1 MKQTLTVLSLVAVLA
16 VSVAATETRVLTMGD
31 NNMILLDEANVILFP
46 SRLVDYP
53 DLAIGEFQPND
64 MTQLG
69 INWKPNKDKQC
80 VLGTYL
86 HNNTAENHNYLPI
99 NVPFGQNKRID
110 LYYGRMIG
118 KHKVGFH
125 LGYRQATDKDEKPA
139 DKDEQS
145 MHILRLDLGL
155 TPDGDKFDL
164 AAGFELLG
172 WSDKATNTVVS
183 GADTT
188 YNQWT
193 VTDPSGNMAFYAR
206 GRYFK
211 PMSSLVTL
219 IPHAEFRYG
228 KYEYDT
234 SAIVSDQAE
243 LVRTN
248 KNSVVML
255 NAGLGMEYVPATN
268 VLAVIDLGVIYDVV
282 NYEIDPASGDAY
294 EVDEATFTLPYVKM
308 GMDADVF
315 SWMDIRF
322 GATTYWR
329 NYALESGSSK
339 DTQGYPDNET
349 YLGFGFHWNRLH
361 VDVHTDPEMFLDGL
375 NFISGAANNMNF
387 RISAVYEMM

>member
-1 MKQTLTVLSLVAVLA
+1 MQKTLMILIAVAVLA
-16 VSVAATETRVLTMGD
+16 GSTLATETRVLTMGD
-31 NNMILLDEANVILFP
+31 NNMILLDEANIVLFP
-46 SRLVDYP
+46 SRLIDYP
-53 DLAIGEFQPND
+53 NLAIGEFQPND

-69 INWKPNKDKQC
+69 IHWKPRENMNC

-86 HNNTAENHNYLPI
+86 HNNTAENHRYLPI
-99 NVPFGQNKRID
+99 NAPLGQNKRID
-110 LYYGRMIG
+110 LYHGRMLG
-118 KHKVGFH
+118 QHKFGFH
-125 LGYRQATDKDEKPA
+125 LGYRQSTDKDEKPT
-139 DKDEQS
+139 DMSEQS
-145 MHILRLDLGL
+145 MYILRLDLGL
-155 TPDGDKFDL
+155 TPEGDKLDL

-172 WSDKATNTVVS
+172 WSDKSTNMVVS
-183 GADTT
+183 GTDTT

-193 VTDPSGNMAFYAR
+193 VTDPSGNMSFYAR

-211 PMSSLVTL
+211 AMSSLVTL

-228 KYEYDT
+228 KFEYDS

-248 KNSVVML
+248 ASDLMRFNVGV
-255 NAGLGMEYVPATN
+255 GMEYVPATN
-268 VLAVIDLGVIYDVV
+268 VLAVLDFGVMYDVV
-282 NYEIDPASGDAY
+282 NTDITPANASASEI
-294 EVDEATFTLPYVKM
+294 DEATFTLPYVKM

-315 SWMDIRF
+315 SWMDVRF
-322 GATTYWR
+322 GATTYWE
-329 NYALESGSSK
+329 NYALESGESK

-361 VDVHTDPEMFLDGL
+361 VDVHTDPEVFLDGL

>member
-1 MKQTLTVLSLVAVLA
+1 MKRTLIVLVVATVLA
-16 VSVAATETRVLTMGD
+16 VSAMATETRVLTMGE
-31 NNMILLDEANVILFP
+31 NNMILLDEANILLFP

-53 DLAIGEFQPND
+53 NLSVGEFQPND

-69 INWKPNKDKQC
+69 IHWKPRKEMNC

-86 HNNTAENHNYLPI
+86 HNNTAENHQYLPI
-99 NVPFGQNKRID
+99 NAPLGENKRID
-110 LYYGRMIG
+110 LYHGRMLG
-118 KHKVGFH
+118 QHKVGFH
-125 LGYRQATDKDEKPA
+125 LGYRQSTDKDEKP
-139 DKDEQS
+139 DDMDEHS
-145 MHILRLDLGL
+145 MHILRVDLGL
-155 TPDGDKFDL
+155 TPKGDKFDL

-172 WSDKATNTVVS
+172 WSDKATNMVVS
-183 GADTT
+183 GTDTT
-188 YNQWT
+188 YNQYP
-193 VTDPSGNMAFYAR
+193 VTDPSGNISFYAR

-228 KYEYDT
+228 QYEYDT
-234 SAIVSDQAE
+234 SAIVNDETE

-248 KNSVVML
+248 SNDIMMFNVGV
-255 NAGLGMEYVPATN
+255 GMEYVPATN
-268 VLAVIDLGVIYDVV
+268 VLAVLDFGVMYDVV
-282 NYEIDPASGDAY
+282 NTDHLYSNDTGV
-294 EVDEATFTLPYVKM
+294 EVDEATFTLPYIKM

-315 SWMDIRF
+315 NWMDIRF
-322 GATTYWR
+322 GATTYWE
-329 NYALESGSSK
+329 NYSLESGDSK
-339 DTQGYPDNET
+339 DVRGYPDNET